1 MLKYLFRSLRPKQW
15 TKNVIVFAGLFFAED
30 IFVVEKILLA
40 VVAFIAF
47 SLVSSSGYLIN
58 DVVDRER
65 DALHPKKKHRPI
77 AAGKISPTTAVFT
90 AVILLIATF
99 SGSFSI
105 SKPFTFILATY
116 LVLTFGYSFG
126 LKHVIIL
133 DVLII
138 ASGFMLRAIGGTII
152 ISENLSSWL
161 IICTTF
167 LALFL
172 AINKRRSE
180 FIALGQN
187 AEKTRKTLKKYSIEL
202 LNQMINTVT
211 SACLISYALYT
222 LDGQTVEKF
231 DTRYL
236 ILTLPFVIYGLFR
249 YLYIVDHKDIGETPE
264 LAILGDKPLILC
276 VMLFVIT
283 GALVIYF

>member
-1 MLKYLFRSLRPKQW
+1 MLKDLFISMRPKQW
-15 TKNVIVFAGLFFAED
+15 SKNIIVFAGLFFAED
-30 IFVVEKILLA
+30 IFVMEKIVLA
-40 VVAFIAF
+40 LFAFFAF

-58 DVVDRER
+58 DVFDRER
-65 DALHPKKKHRPI
+65 DAQHPKKKNRPI
-77 AAGKISPTTAVFT
+77 AAARISPAVAVLTA
-90 AVILLIATF
+90 ILLLLI
-99 SGSFSI
+99 SVGGSVVI
-105 SKPFTFILATY
+105 NQKFTIILLTY
-116 LVLTFGYSFG
+116 LILTFGYSFG
-126 LKHVIIL
+126 LKHLIIL

-152 ISENLSSWL
+152 ISEELSSWL

-180 FIALGQN
+180 FITLGRD
-187 AEKTRKTLKKYSIEL
+187 AAKTRKTLKKYSIDL

-222 LDGQTVEKF
+222 LDGQTVAKF
-231 DTRYL
+231 NTRYL

-249 YLYIVDHKDIGETPE
+249 YLYIVEHKDIGETPE
-264 LAILGDKPLILC
+264 LAIFSDKPLILC
-276 VMLFVIT
+276 VVLFVLT
-283 GALVIYF
+283 GALVIYA

>member
-1 MLKYLFRSLRPKQW
+1 MLKYLFQSLRPKQW

-40 VVAFIAF
+40 IVAFIAF

-77 AAGKISPTTAVFT
+77 AAGKISQTTAVFT
-90 AVILLIATF
+90 AVILLVATF
-99 SGSFSI
+99 SGSFAI

-116 LVLTFGYSFG
+116 LGLTFGYSFG

-138 ASGFMLRAIGGTII
+138 AAGFMLRAIGGTII